1 MKELFEINAHA
12 IREIGYDTKANEHFI
27 EIDVMCSNT
36 PKQHR
41 IIINEPE
48 YIALCGWIQIALTTD
63 THVSI
68 QDFPTKQL
76 ILRTVSIRI
85 LDIRQDAKRM
95 REVISDTYVQ
105 QERWQRY
112 CVEELNKEKQ
122 FFWEPPY
129 QRFGFEYKSSGSFI
143 YYTLERVAACP
154 QVDTGHLSEAAEK
167 LVDIAQSPLFP
178 RVDYE
183 LQLRWRN
190 GQSGIDAGYA
200 TIARIDKNAIL
211 AMGRLLGGKK

>member
-1 MKELFEINAHA
+1 MKELFDINAHA

-27 EIDVMCSNT
+27 EIDVIRIIT
-36 PKQHR
+36 PAHHR
-41 IIINEPE
+41 IVISEPE
-48 YIALCGWIQIALTTD
+48 YIALCGWIQLALTAD
-63 THVSI
+63 PYVSI
-68 QDFPTKQL
+68 QDFPTTQL

-85 LDIRQDAKRM
+85 LDIRQDAKQL

-105 QERWQRY
+105 QERWERY

-129 QRFGFEYKSSGSFI
+129 KRFGFQYNSAGSFI

-154 QVDTGHLSEAAEK
+154 QVDTGHLPDVAEK
-167 LVDIAQSPLFP
+167 LIDIAQSSLFP

-190 GQSGIDAGYA
+190 GQTGIDAGYA
-200 TIARIDKNAIL
+200 TVARIDKNAIL